1 MLLRPAGATLLL
13 SVAAPCGRLAM
24 RGGRPMMCNPIYTP
38 PAPPAAPPVDRGYG
52 GDNDASILLSD
63 MTMKRRN
70 ALLSVWGF
78 QYEVEADGDD
88 TNRDVRAAKSMS
100 QWIGDL
106 APSGWFGMFR
116 GRTLG
121 AYLGSRG
128 SPRGPSPEALVVVR
142 YKIDASEWRR
152 ILLGKHVLVVD
163 QVLLSPSVPDGV
175 RGALHAAVLQSL
187 CAMGGFHQM
196 TVAYLDDFGI

>member
-1 MLLRPAGATLLL
+1 MLLRPAATLLL

-24 RGGRPMMCNPIYTP
+24 RGGRSMMCNPIYTP
-38 PAPPAAPPVDRGYG
+38 PAPPAPPSVDRGYG
-52 GDNDASILLSD
+52 GDGDASILLSD
-63 MTMKRRN
+63 VPMQRRN

-78 QYEVEADGDD
+78 QYEVEAAH
-88 TNRDVRAAKSMS
+88 RDVRATKSMS
-100 QWIGDL
+100 KWIGDL

-121 AYLGSRG
+121 AYLGSRA

-142 YKIDASEWRR
+142 YKIDASEWQR
-152 ILLGKHVLVVD
+152 ILHGKHVLVVD
-163 QVLLSPSVPDGV
+163 QVLLSPSVPDDV

-187 CAMGGFHQM
+187 CSLGGFHKM
-196 TVAYLDDFGI
+196 TVAYHLDDFGI